1 MYTEKTIH
9 DYSDQAFQTAYCAYF
24 AEMGMQVSNWEGLF
38 TQMTDE
44 GEPTIIRMDENGRVI
59 GFIQFCRVEMT
70 CWFFEDRYGFIREFW
85 VAPEH
90 RSQGHG
96 TALLKQAEAWFAKQ
110 GVCKMILTPD
120 TAEGFY
126 IRHGYRRDEGIVA
139 KNRSPVYVKG

>member
-9 DYSDQAFQTAYCAYF
+9 DYSDQAFQTAYRAYF
-24 AEMGMQVSNWEGLF
+24 AEMGMQVSNWEGMF

-85 VAPEH
+85 VAPEY
-90 RSQGHG
+90 RSQGYG
-96 TALLKQAEAWFAKQ
+96 TALLEQAEAWFA
-110 GVCKMILTPD
+110 
-120 TAEGFY
+120 
-126 IRHGYRRDEGIVA
+126 
-139 KNRSPVYVKG
+139 NRASAR